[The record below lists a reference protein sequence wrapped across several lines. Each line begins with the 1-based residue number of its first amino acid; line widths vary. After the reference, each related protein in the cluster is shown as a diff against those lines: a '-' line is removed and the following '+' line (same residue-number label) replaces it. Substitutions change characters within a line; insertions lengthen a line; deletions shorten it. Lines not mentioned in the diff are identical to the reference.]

1 MPLYLDYS
9 STTPVKNEV
18 FELMKRLFIED
29 FGNSGSRTHLHGS
42 KAKEEVGKAREII
55 SSIFECEPLEVVFT
69 SGATESNNMAILGLE
84 NYGKE
89 NNKNHIITSAIE
101 HKAVLEPIQYLE
113 KNGFEVSYLK
123 PNKTGRIETNQIKE
137 ALRENTFLV
146 SIMHV
151 NNETGIIQPIE
162 EIANE
167 LKNSEAF
174 FHVDAA
180 QSFGK
185 LNTPLLNKRI
195 DMISISGH
203 KIYGPKGIG
212 ALIARDRDY
221 KRLPLKPIIHGGGQE
236 RGLRPGTL
244 PVPLVAGLGLA
255 AKLMSDD
262 KNWWNDCKK
271 IKDEAL
277 KSFSQ
282 LNININGDQE
292 FCMPHILNIS
302 FKEYD
307 SEALIV
313 MIKND
318 LSVSNGSACTSSSY
332 EPSHVLKAMDL
343 DDNIIKSAIRLS
355 WSLDSGTDFIK
366 ILNQLSSKS

>member
-18 FELMKRLFIED
+18 FELMKRLFIDD

-55 SSIFECEPLEVVFT
+55 SSLFECEPLEVIFT
-69 SGATESNNMAILGLE
+69 SGATESNNIAILGLQK
-84 NYGKE
+84 YGKSE
-89 NNKNHIITSAIE
+89 KKTHIITSAIE

-113 KNGFEVSYLK
+113 KNGFEVTYIK
-123 PNKTGRIETNQIKE
+123 PNKRGRIEAHQVTEVLKE
-137 ALRENTFLV
+137 STLLV

-162 EIANE
+162 EIADE
-167 LKNSEAF
+167 LKNHKAF
-174 FHVDAA
+174 FHVDAS

-185 LNTPLLNKRI
+185 LNQPLKNKRI

-212 ALIARDRDY
+212 TLITRDRDY
-221 KRLPLKPIIHGGGQE
+221 KRLPLQPIIHGGGQE

-255 AKLMSDD
+255 AKLISED
-262 KNWWNDCKK
+262 KSWWNDCKK
-271 IKDEAL
+271 IKDEAV
-277 KSFSQ
+277 KSFNQ
-282 LNININGDQE
+282 LNISINGDQE

-332 EPSHVLKAMDL
+332 EPSHVLKAMGL
-343 DDNIIKSAIRLS
+343 EDDVIKSAIRLS
-355 WSLDSGTDFIK
+355 WSSEINFDFIK
-366 ILNQLSSKS
+366 TLNQYSSS